1 MSTRVRTTHGLRRW
15 VPGLAVFT
23 KYERQWLR
31 GDIIGGLTVAAYA
44 IPQVMAYA
52 TIAGLPPVVGLWA
65 ILPAL
70 VVYALLGS
78 SRKLSMGPESTTA
91 LMTAVTVGPLAN
103 GDAARFAVLS
113 ATLAVI
119 VGALSLIAFVIR
131 AGFVAD
137 LFSRPILVGYMAG
150 IAALMIVGQLDKV
163 TGVPVDGD
171 GFLAELSSF
180 LGNISQF
187 DAPTL
192 IAGIILVSALLL
204 MQWRFPHLPGPL
216 IIALGATA
224 IVAALGLQD
233 AGIDVIGMIPQGLPA
248 PALPSF
254 GDATM
259 LLLPAVGVLL
269 VGYTDNVLTAR
280 SFAKRES
287 HTIDANQELLAL
299 GVANVSTGLLQG
311 FPVSSSASRTAVG
324 VATGIHTQLYS
335 WVTAASIVAV
345 LLVAGPVLAGFPTVA
360 LGAIVIYAALRLVDL
375 KEFRKLAAFRP
386 VEFGLAIASLFGVLA
401 FGILYG
407 VLFSVGLSVAEL
419 LTRTARPHDAV
430 QGFVPG
436 LPGMHD
442 IEDFAD
448 AETLPGLV
456 VYRFDSPLFFA
467 NAEYFVTRAKEA
479 VAENEP
485 VRWFVLNAEANV
497 EVDSTAL
504 QSLDDFR
511 QTLVD
516 RGIQFGMARVKQDLY
531 VALKNYGLIDTIG
544 DDHIYATLPTAV
556 AAYRDWASANP
567 LTSDDETS

>member
-1 MSTRVRTTHGLRRW
+1 MSSEVMTPRGLHRW
-15 VPGLAVFT
+15 VPGLSVFT
-23 KYERQWLR
+23 NYQRRWLR
-31 GDIIGGLTVAAYA
+31 GDIVGGLTVAAYA
-44 IPQVMAYA
+44 VPQVMAYA

-91 LMTAVTVGPLAN
+91 LMTAVTVGPLAD

-113 ATLAVI
+113 ATLALI
-119 VGALSLIAFVIR
+119 VGCLSLIAFIIR
-131 AGFVAD
+131 AGFIAD

-171 GFLAELSSF
+171 GFLPELSSF
-180 LGNISQF
+180 FGNLSQF
-187 DAPTL
+187 DIPTL
-192 IAGIILVSALLL
+192 IAGVILVSALLL

-216 IIALGATA
+216 IIALGATV

-233 AGIDVIGMIPQGLPA
+233 VGLNVIGAIPQGLPS
-248 PALPSF
+248 PALPSLA
-254 GDATM
+254 DTTT

-280 SFAKRES
+280 SFAKRENQP
-287 HTIDANQELLAL
+287 IDPNQEFLAL
-299 GVANVSTGLLQG
+299 GVANVSTSFLQG

-324 VATGIHTQLYS
+324 VAAGIHTQLYS
-335 WVTAASIVAV
+335 WVTAASILTV

-360 LGAIVIYAALRLVDL
+360 LGAIVIYAALRLVDV
-375 KEFRKLAAFRP
+375 KEFRKLASFRR
-386 VEFGLAIASLFGVLA
+386 VEFGLAIAALVGVLA

-419 LTRTARPHDAV
+419 LIRTARPHDAV
-430 QGFVPG
+430 EGFVPG

-442 IEDFAD
+442 IDDFAD
-448 AETLPGLV
+448 TQTVPGLV

-467 NAEYFVTRAKEA
+467 NAEYFVARALQA

-485 VRWFVLNAEANV
+485 VRWSILNAEANV

-516 RGIQFGMARVKQDLY
+516 RGIQFGLARVKHDLY
-531 VALKNYGLIDTIG
+531 IPLKKYGLIDKIG

-556 AAYRDWASANP
+556 TAYRDWVATNP
-567 LTSDDETS
+567 LPDTTD